1 MPEPLRIC
9 CVTASL
15 TAGGAQRVMATMTDY
30 WVARD
35 HDVTFV
41 TLSDRESDFFPL
53 RPGTHRVALELLKDS
68 RSLRQAVSHNWERV
82 RELRETIRQS
92 RADVVIS
99 FLNTVNVLT
108 IFAARG
114 LGIPVVV
121 SERNNPWQITM
132 GYPWR
137 VLRRLSYP
145 RAAALVVQTEVGK
158 EWADR
163 ITDPKKAVV
172 IPNPISERFA
182 RLRGH
187 EHTSRRPVVLAM
199 GKLHPQK
206 GFDVLIDAFAQVAAR
221 HPSWT
226 LVIAGKGDEEA
237 KLKNM
242 AAEMLPAG
250 RVEFPGV
257 VDEPERH
264 LLEAGL
270 FVLSSRY
277 EGFPNVLLEAMAC
290 QCAVIST
297 DCPTG
302 PSEIVTDDVDGVLV
316 APEDP
321 EALARQM
328 DRLMSSEPDRRR
340 MGARAGDVIDR
351 FNIDRI
357 MSQWE
362 SVLDQV
368 IRKEW
373 RNQ

>member
-221 HPSWT
+221 HLSWT
-226 LVIAGKGDEEA
+226 LVIAGKA
-237 KLKNM
+237 MKK
-242 AAEMLPAG
+242 
-250 RVEFPGV
+250 R
-257 VDEPERH
+257 
-264 LLEAGL
+264 
-270 FVLSSRY
+270 SSRTWQLRCCRPAVWN
-277 EGFPNVLLEAMAC
+277 FPASSMNRNDTC
-290 QCAVIST
+290 SRPGSSC
-297 DCPTG
+297 CPPATRG
-302 PSEIVTDDVDGVLV
+302 SPTSCWRRWR
-316 APEDP
+316 AS
-321 EALARQM
+321 AR
-328 DRLMSSEPDRRR
+328 
-340 MGARAGDVIDR
+340 
-351 FNIDRI
+351 
-357 MSQWE
+357 
-362 SVLDQV
+362 
-368 IRKEW
+368 
-373 RNQ
+373 